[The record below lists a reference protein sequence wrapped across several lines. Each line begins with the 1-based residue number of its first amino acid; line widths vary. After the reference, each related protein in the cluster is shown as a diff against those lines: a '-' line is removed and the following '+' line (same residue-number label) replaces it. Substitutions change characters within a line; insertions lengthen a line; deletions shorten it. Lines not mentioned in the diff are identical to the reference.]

1 LSAALVLTP
10 PLQKAPISVLRWVGS
25 KQWLA
30 ASLVS
35 QILPRL
41 SASGVYYEPFLGGA
55 SVYLRLR
62 AHGFEGKAVLSDR
75 LRPLIRSYCSIL
87 TVPQQVIQ
95 ELDARRG
102 TIDEW
107 DYYAV
112 RHAFNL
118 LEPQLTDAPCP
129 AQTARFLYLN
139 YKGFNG
145 LWRQN
150 RFGDM
155 STPYGGEVGRELP
168 PSTLIYEL
176 QQALATTEL
185 RCCDFSGPISEAKEG
200 DVIYADPPYEGT
212 YQNYA
217 GSFTASD
224 QGRLRNALRKAYE
237 RGVTIIASNSD
248 TPTIRTL
255 YKDFRVESIN
265 VQYRVG
271 GIKEKRK
278 EAQELLVSSLR

>member
-10 PLQKAPISVLRWVGS
+10 PLQREPLSVLRWVGS
-25 KQWLA
+25 KQWLSGLL
-30 ASLVS
+30 ASK
-35 QILPRL
+35 ILPRL
-41 SASGVYYEPFLGGA
+41 AAGGVYYEPFLGSA

-62 AHGFEGKAVLSDR
+62 AHGFTGQAVLSDR
-75 LRPLIRSYCSIL
+75 LRPLIRAYRSIM
-87 TVPQQVIQ
+87 TVPKQVIA

-102 TIDEW
+102 TIEEW

-112 RHAFNL
+112 RHVFNL
-118 LEPQLTDAPCP
+118 LEAKLTDEPCA

-168 PSTLIYEL
+168 PSALICEL
-176 QQALATTEL
+176 QQALASAEL

-224 QGRLRNALRKAYE
+224 QARLRNALRKAHE
-237 RGVTIIASNSD
+237 RGATIIASNSD
-248 TPTIRTL
+248 TPNIRTL
-255 YKDFRVESIN
+255 YKDFRVESIHA
-265 VQYRVG
+265 QYRVG

-278 EAQELLVSSLR
+278 EAQELLVYA